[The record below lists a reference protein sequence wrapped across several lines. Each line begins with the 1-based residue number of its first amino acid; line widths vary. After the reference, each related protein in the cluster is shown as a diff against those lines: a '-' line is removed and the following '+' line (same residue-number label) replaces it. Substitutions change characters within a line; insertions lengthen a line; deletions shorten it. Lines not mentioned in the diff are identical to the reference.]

1 MFVFGI
7 KSTLT
12 VGFLESSSL
21 DDLIRNDKLK
31 VSEYSTNVR
40 GCSLYSNFSLNM
52 RRANIYIKRSKLLI
66 LNVNK
71 Q

>member
-40 GCSLYSNFSLNM
+40 GCSYIVTSLNM

>member
-40 GCSLYSNFSLNM
+40 GCSLYSNFIEYA
-52 RRANIYIKRSKLLI
+52 RANIYIKE
-66 LNVNK
+66 VNY
-71 Q
+71 